1 MEIWRG
7 WSCCGEELV
16 VLLLLVAAM
25 VEGQGRRFCGGAV
38 RRELCLCSARLLLL
52 QLRGKRSGWEGKEI
66 GCSYGGLRSLKAE
79 GEDRCCWFE
88 GRRPGCGRRRR
99 KALGIGEWAEGNGGA
114 GFWGKNGGTAGEKA
128 DWGGGQF
135 FSAEREKEVSTGW
148 GAAAEMKK
156 EGGNSWEGELGRLS
170 RREKTEREE
179 EKWKPPGG
187 GRRLLLEKKKN
198 KFCRVR
204 WVRFF

>member
-25 VEGQGRRFCGGAV
+25 VEGRGRRFCGGAV

-114 GFWGKNGGTAGEKA
+114 GFGEKMEERLEKRQTG
-128 DWGGGQF
+128 GGGQF
-135 FSAEREKEVSTGW
+135 FFLPRERRKFQ
-148 GAAAEMKK
+148 
-156 EGGNSWEGELGRLS
+156 
-170 RREKTEREE
+170 
-179 EKWKPPGG
+179 PGG
-187 GRRLLLEKKKN
+187 GRRLRWRRKVEIAERESWDGWAGGKRRRGKRKN
-198 KFCRVR
+198 GNHR
-204 WVRFF
+204 WGAAAALGEEEEQVL

>member
-1 MEIWRG
+1 M
-7 WSCCGEELV
+7 
-16 VLLLLVAAM
+16 
-25 VEGQGRRFCGGAV
+25 
-38 RRELCLCSARLLLL
+38 
-52 QLRGKRSGWEGKEI
+52 
-66 GCSYGGLRSLKAE
+66 KAE

-99 KALGIGEWAEGNGGA
+99 KALGIGERAEGNGGA
-114 GFWGKNGGTAGEKA
+114 GFGEKMEERLEKRQTG
-128 DWGGGQF
+128 GGGQF

-156 EGGNSWEGELGRLS
+156 EGGNSREGELGRLS

-187 GRRLLLEKKKN
+187 GAAAALGEEEKQ
-198 KFCRVR
+198 VL
-204 WVRFF
+204 